1 MATAK
6 HGRRANA
13 PAKYLFSKAFA
24 IRPMLQFGDNMA
36 AGGKNFDSTA
46 NCGANVGG
54 FDGRAKRRDAP
65 EEIQADRRMRPS

>member
-1 MATAK
+1 
-6 HGRRANA
+6 
-13 PAKYLFSKAFA
+13 
-24 IRPMLQFGDNMA
+24 MLQFGDNMA